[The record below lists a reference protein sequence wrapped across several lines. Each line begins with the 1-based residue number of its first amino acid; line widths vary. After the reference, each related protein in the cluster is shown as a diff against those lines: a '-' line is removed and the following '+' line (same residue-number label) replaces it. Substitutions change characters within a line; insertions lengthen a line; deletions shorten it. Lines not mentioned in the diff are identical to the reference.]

1 MPIFRMLAR
10 IMQYI
15 SEAVMRSFAPNND
28 VYPYIG
34 VQPFTGEPDQEG
46 TNENW

>member
-1 MPIFRMLAR
+1 MAIFRMLAR

-34 VQPFTGEPDQEG
+34 VQPFTGEPDREG

>member
-1 MPIFRMLAR
+1 MAISKMLTG

-34 VQPFTGEPDQEG
+34 VQPFTGEPDQKG

>member
-1 MPIFRMLAR
+1 MAMCRMLAG

-15 SEAVMRSFAPNND
+15 SEAVMRSFTPNDD

-34 VQPFTGEPDQEG
+34 VQPFTGEPYQEG